1 MNCPFRSPLASRLFL
16 RHFTWLKKI
25 GEENPEI
32 AVFLRFSKPVTLSFR
47 ETNDG
52 L

>member
-1 MNCPFRSPLASRLFL
+1 LQAGFFL

-32 AVFLRFSKPVTLSFR
+32 AVFLRFSEPVTLSFR